1 MLDMTFN
8 FYSSYVIIVICNKT
22 RERYYMKIEIRE
34 QLASQIVDA
43 IKSICEHDIN
53 FIKVDGTISASTDP
67 SRIGSYH
74 EAGKNAAISGET
86 MIVHEDNKLQ
96 GIKKGINM
104 PIIHNGETI
113 AVIGITGE
121 PDEVTK
127 YAYFAQ
133 RITLLL
139 VREHELE
146 LSNHDKKAQ
155 INYVVYSL
163 INEDN
168 INRNFMKQVLSLAG
182 INNFEDNYVT
192 VVIKVS
198 NRYNPVNLS
207 MIESDIFET
216 IGHLNNSIYTFNYP
230 NEYVLIISEKELDKK
245 SFLISNLA
253 KRNSKILKIGVG
265 DARILTRQC
274 DSYRLAN
281 LALTC
286 VVEEGKVALFSDLDV
301 EILLSSATDDAKKTF
316 LQKTMCNLSK
326 EDIEILKAYFD
337 ENMSLKSTCDKLFMH
352 KNTLQYKLNRIASQT
367 GYNPRS
373 FKEACVLHMALKIL
387 DIGKE

>member
-1 MLDMTFN
+1 MFVITFN
-8 FYSSYVIIVICNKT
+8 FYSSYDIIVICNKT
-22 RERYYMKIEIRE
+22 RERYSMNIEIRE
-34 QLASQIVDA
+34 QLAGQIVDA

-67 SRIGSYH
+67 SRVGSYH
-74 EAGKNAAISGET
+74 GAGKKAAMRGET
-86 MIVHEDNKLQ
+86 IIVHKDDKLQ

-104 PIIHNGETI
+104 PVIHNGETI

-121 PDEVTK
+121 PKEVTK
-127 YAYFAQ
+127 YAYFAE

-146 LSNHDKKAQ
+146 LSNHDKKTQ

-168 INRNFMKQVLSLAG
+168 INRDFMMQVLSAAG
-182 INNFEDNYVT
+182 ISDFEEAYVT
-192 VVIKVS
+192 VVIKLS

-207 MIESDIFET
+207 LIETDIYET
-216 IGHLNNSIYTFNYP
+216 IGQFNNSIYTFNYP
-230 NEYVLIISEKELDKK
+230 NEYVLIISEKELKKK
-245 SFLISNLA
+245 SFLLSNLA